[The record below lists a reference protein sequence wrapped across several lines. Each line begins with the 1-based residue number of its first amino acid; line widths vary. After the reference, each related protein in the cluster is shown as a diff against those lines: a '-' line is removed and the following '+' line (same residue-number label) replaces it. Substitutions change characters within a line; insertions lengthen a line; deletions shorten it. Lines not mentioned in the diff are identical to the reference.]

1 MTNSVNLKWFALV
14 YVAAM
19 VGITLI
25 SGVLLFGFGIDVP
38 ASATQ
43 FIPVLIA
50 TMHVGKMYFED
61 YQQVPDVKEAWA
73 ASRRMTLVEMAISLP
88 LGAVFIALLLG
99 DSDNIDW
106 TIYGPVFLVGAG
118 FLFAISLVA
127 KRFLFVTGAKGAQ
140 TQQEKKQAS

>member
-14 YVAAM
+14 YVATM
-19 VGITLI
+19 VGISLI
-25 SGVLLFGFGIDVP
+25 SGVLLFGFGIELP
-38 ASATQ
+38 SSATQ

-61 YQQVPDVKEAWA
+61 YQQVPDAKEAWA

-88 LGAVFIALLLG
+88 LGAVFIAFLLG
-99 DSDNIDW
+99 DSDTIDW
-106 TIYGPVFLVGAG
+106 TVFGPVLLVGAV